1 MINPSVFG
9 WIDKFFIEQN
19 QFDLS
24 DDTYLFYKNIRNTGF
39 VYGHIVQFP
48 FKNNYPIENW
58 KSEEISKVAFL
69 SVLYEVFQFVK
80 REPDTSKF
88 IHSVTQFY
96 EEIHPKNH
104 FAFNFGKISASQKLE
119 DIIGVRIKTNK
130 DIISKNF
137 SPIVTNAL
145 LFVDVLAFQKYLMN
159 GTIPENYV
167 KKIEELILN
176 IVTYSLSVKS
186 TKSEND
192 TLLIKLFETS
202 TRYTK
207 FEDINKFASIDDLPL
222 HNLVDPLEKYYL
234 LDLAGLSLWSDVV
247 VDHEERLFLE
257 KLAEKLGVSLEQVKE
272 SKDSIDT
279 FIKKYQSDIQYF
291 NHSNPVKHFYDQTS
305 NNVEVLV
312 KRNKT
317 RLTKEL
323 AESKELMSLLAQSTL
338 RDLNKDEKKKVKKQL
353 LDICKSIPSLTI
365 FLLPGGGLLLP
376 LLIKFIPQLLPSAF
390 NENLE
395 D

>member
-9 WIDKFFIEQN
+9 WIDKFFVEQT

-24 DDTYLFYKNIRNTGF
+24 EDTYLFYKKIRNTGF
-39 VYGHIVQFP
+39 VYGHITSLP

-58 KSEEISKVAFL
+58 KSEEVSKVVFL
-69 SVLYEVFQFVK
+69 SELFEMYRFTK
-80 REPDTSKF
+80 KSDNSIDF
-88 IHSVTQFY
+88 INNAVSFY
-96 EEIHPKNH
+96 EELQPKNSLL
-104 FAFNFGKISASQKLE
+104 FNFGKISESQKLE
-119 DIIGVRIKTNK
+119 DIISIRVKTNK

-145 LFVDVLAFQKYLMN
+145 LFVDVLAFQKYLN
-159 GTIPENYV
+159 EGAIPENYL

-176 IVTYSLSVKS
+176 IVTYSLSVKT
-186 TKSEND
+186 TKSESD
-192 TLLIKLFETS
+192 KLLIKLFETS

-207 FEDINKFASIDDLPL
+207 FEDINTYSSIDDLPL
-222 HNLVDPLEKYYL
+222 TAIKNELEKYYL
-234 LDLAGLSLWSDVV
+234 IDLVGLSLWSDSIIQ
-247 VDHEERLFLE
+247 HEERYFLD
-257 KLAEKLGVSLEQVKE
+257 KFAEKLDVSSDFVKE
-272 SKDSIDT
+272 SISSINL
-279 FIKKYQSDIQYF
+279 FIVKHKSEIPYF

-305 NNVEVLV
+305 NSVELLV

-323 AESKELMSLLAQSTL
+323 IESKELMYLLAQSTR
-338 RDLNKDEKKKVKKQL
+338 RDLEKDEKKKVKKQL

-376 LLIKFIPQLLPSAF
+376 LLIKFIPQLLPSSF

>member
-1 MINPSVFG
+1 MINPSIFG

-19 QFDLS
+19 QFDLT
-24 DDTYLFYKNIRNTGF
+24 DDVHLFYKNIRNTGF

-69 SVLYEVFQFVK
+69 SVLYEVYLFVK
-80 REPDTSKF
+80 RDPDSSKF
-88 IHSVTQFY
+88 IHQVTHFY
-96 EEIHPKNH
+96 DEIHPKNS
-104 FAFNFGKISASQKLE
+104 FAFNFGKISDAQKLE

-145 LFVDVLAFQKYLMN
+145 LFVDVLAFQKYLME

-167 KKIEELILN
+167 KKIEALILN

-186 TKSEND
+186 SKSEND
-192 TLLIKLFETS
+192 ALLIQLFETS

-207 FEDINKFASIDDLPL
+207 FENISKFASIDDLPL
-222 HNLVDPLEKYYL
+222 HNITDPLEKYYL
-234 LDLAGLSLWSDVV
+234 LDLAGLSLWSDGKI
-247 VDHEERLFLE
+247 DDEEQVFLA
-257 KLAEKLGVSLEQVKE
+257 KLAEKLEVSNVYVKE
-272 SKDSIDT
+272 SIESIDA
-279 FIKKYQSDIQYF
+279 FIRKYKSEIQYF
-291 NHSNPVKHFYDQTS
+291 NHSNPVKHFYEQTS

>member
-9 WIDKFFIEQN
+9 WIDKFFIEQT

-24 DDTYLFYKNIRNTGF
+24 NDVTSFYRNIRDTGF
-39 VYGHIVQFP
+39 VYGHIVTFP
-48 FKNNYPIENW
+48 FNNDYPIEKW
-58 KSEEISKVAFL
+58 KSEEINKVAFL
-69 SVLYEVFQFVK
+69 SVLFEVYHFTK
-80 REPDTSKF
+80 KDTTSANF
-88 IHSVTQFY
+88 IHAANLFY
-96 EEIHPKNH
+96 NEMQPKN
-104 FAFNFGKISASQKLE
+104 ASLFNFGKISDSQKLE
-119 DIIGVRIKTNK
+119 DIISIRIKTNK

-145 LFVDVLAFQKYLMN
+145 LFIDVLAFQKYLIE
-159 GTIPENYV
+159 GLIPENYL

-176 IVTYSLSVKS
+176 IVTYSLSVKT
-186 TKSEND
+186 TKSD
-192 TLLIKLFETS
+192 SDKLLIKLFETS

-207 FEDINKFASIDDLPL
+207 FEDINTYSSIDDLPL
-222 HNLVDPLEKYYL
+222 TAIKNELEKYYL
-234 LDLAGLSLWSDVV
+234 IDLVGLSLWSDSIIQ
-247 VDHEERLFLE
+247 DEERYFLE
-257 KLAEKLGVSLEQVKE
+257 KFAEKLNVSSDFVKE
-272 SKDSIDT
+272 SISSINL
-279 FIKKYQSDIQYF
+279 FIVKYKSEIPYF
-291 NHSNPVKHFYDQTS
+291 NHSNPVKHFYEQTS
-305 NNVEVLV
+305 NSVELLV

-323 AESKELMSLLAQSTL
+323 IESKELMYLLAQSTR
-338 RDLNKDEKKKVKKQL
+338 RDLEKDEKKKVKKQL

-376 LLIKFIPQLLPSAF
+376 LLIKFIPQLLPSSF